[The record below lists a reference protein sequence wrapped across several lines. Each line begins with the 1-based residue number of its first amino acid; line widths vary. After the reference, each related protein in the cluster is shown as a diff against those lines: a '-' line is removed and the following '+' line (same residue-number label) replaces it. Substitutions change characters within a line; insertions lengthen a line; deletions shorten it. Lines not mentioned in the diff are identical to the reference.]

1 MYKPTTIKDI
11 AHELHLSPST
21 VSRALRDGYEISI
34 ETKNAVVE
42 YAKRVN
48 YRSNP
53 VALGL
58 KNKRSYTIGM
68 VVPSIDNSFFSQAIS
83 GVESIA
89 YEKGYHII
97 ITQTHN
103 SPEIERINIS
113 QLAQRAID
121 GLLISISAFTADYTF
136 LKKLH
141 NDGLP
146 IVFFDSIIDEID
158 TFKVTSDNFNS
169 VFNAVNSLICAGHEN
184 VVFLSGAPQLSST
197 KERLAGYKNAL
208 ACHHIPFRPELVRV
222 CYNNGHDNTAL
233 ENLANEL
240 LSTNNKPNAIFLGDE
255 QISICFIRALR
266 KFKVDLKNITI
277 TGFSNSEVT
286 DLIQPPISYI
296 RQKTFEMGR
305 VAVEMLLKLIESKHP
320 ITEFE
325 TRMLNTELI
334 SNDDSNIFKANN
346 AYTYSFS
353 SH

>member
-169 VFNAVNSLICAGHEN
+169 VFNR
-184 VVFLSGAPQLSST
+184 LSAQ
-197 KERLAGYKNAL
+197 
-208 ACHHIPFRPELVRV
+208 
-222 CYNNGHDNTAL
+222 DM
-233 ENLANEL
+233 
-240 LSTNNKPNAIFLGDE
+240 
-255 QISICFIRALR
+255 
-266 KFKVDLKNITI
+266 
-277 TGFSNSEVT
+277 
-286 DLIQPPISYI
+286 
-296 RQKTFEMGR
+296 KT
-305 VAVEMLLKLIESKHP
+305 
-320 ITEFE
+320 
-325 TRMLNTELI
+325 
-334 SNDDSNIFKANN
+334 
-346 AYTYSFS
+346 
-353 SH
+353 